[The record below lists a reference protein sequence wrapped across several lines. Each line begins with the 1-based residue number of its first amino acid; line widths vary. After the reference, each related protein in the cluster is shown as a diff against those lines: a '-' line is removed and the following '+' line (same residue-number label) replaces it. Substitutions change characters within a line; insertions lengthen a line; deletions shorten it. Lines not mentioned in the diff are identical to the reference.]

1 MHSSTSIAYAMD
13 VVSCIKKMTI
23 KMKVPD
29 FLRDE
34 LVYFVENR
42 LEKGFLLYPMAWE
55 PKELS
60 DKANRR
66 FNELS
71 EAIGLTE
78 KEKAEVERLVRK
90 AWKQYCSL
98 YLSGTIY
105 DICLK
110 KFYCKVIGDFWGRDP
125 NAVYYESVSEQKNKW
140 LQAILK
146 RN

>member
-1 MHSSTSIAYAMD
+1 
-13 VVSCIKKMTI
+13 MTI
-23 KMKVPD
+23 KMKVPE

-34 LVYFVENR
+34 LVFFVENR

-55 PKELS
+55 PKEIS
-60 DKANRR
+60 DKVNRR

-71 EAIGLTE
+71 KAIGHTD
-78 KEKAEVERLVRK
+78 KEKAEVERLVRR

-98 YLSGTIY
+98 YQTEMVY

-110 KFYCKVIGDFWGRDP
+110 KFYCKVIGDFWGREP
-125 NAVYYESVSEQKNKW
+125 GATYFESVPEQKNIW
-140 LQAILK
+140 IQVLSK